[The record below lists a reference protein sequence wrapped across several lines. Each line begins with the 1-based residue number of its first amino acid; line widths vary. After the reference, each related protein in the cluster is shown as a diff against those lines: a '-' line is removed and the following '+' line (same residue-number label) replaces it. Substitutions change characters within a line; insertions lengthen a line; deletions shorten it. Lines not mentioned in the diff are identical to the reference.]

1 MGGKFFKSNEVKNR
15 MTEEF
20 KLNTK
25 KIPVWKKSSTFRF
38 IDGNM
43 RHIEDWLNLV
53 SVFIIMFLMFFATTE
68 IVGRYIF
75 NAPVPGHVE
84 IVELIMAGVVFFGI
98 AYTERVGGHVRMELF
113 VTRVLKGRGYHIAE
127 ALTAMLSLFVY
138 VFILIYTF
146 KNSVFSFQMGDNTAY
161 LYWPTWPSKFAIPL
175 GSLFLCIRFL
185 IEIIQHIAQAVSGI
199 EMRELD

>member
-1 MGGKFFKSNEVKNR
+1 MAEEAKVSNNP
-15 MTEEF
+15 T
-20 KLNTK
+20 
-25 KIPVWKKSSTFRF
+25 PAWKRSSALRF
-38 IDGNM
+38 IEGNM
-43 RHIEDWLNLV
+43 RHIEDWLNLA

-127 ALTAMLSLFVY
+127 AITATLSLFVY
-138 VFILIYTF
+138 IFILIYTF
-146 KNSVFSFQMGDNTAY
+146 KASVFAFQMGDNTAY
-161 LYWPTWPSKFAIPL
+161 LYWPTWPSKFAVPL

-185 IEIIQHIAQAVSGI
+185 IEIIQHVSQAVFGG

>member
-1 MGGKFFKSNEVKNR
+1 MTKEAKSTNGQA
-15 MTEEF
+15 
-20 KLNTK
+20 
-25 KIPVWKKSSTFRF
+25 PAWKKSSTLRF
-38 IDGNM
+38 IEGNM
-43 RHIEDWLNLV
+43 RHIEDWLNLA

-75 NAPVPGHVE
+75 NSPVPGHVE

-113 VTRVLKGRGYHIAE
+113 VTRVLKGRAYHIAE
-127 ALTAMLSLFVY
+127 AVTCILSLFVY
-138 VFILIYTF
+138 IFILIYTF
-146 KNSVFSFQMGDNTAY
+146 KASLFAYQVGDNTAY

-175 GSLFLCIRFL
+175 GSFFLCTRFI
-185 IEIIQHIAQAVSGI
+185 IEIIQHLAQVVSGV

>member
-1 MGGKFFKSNEVKNR
+1 MAEETKLSNDR
-15 MTEEF
+15 
-20 KLNTK
+20 
-25 KIPVWKKSSTFRF
+25 IPTWKKFSLLR
-38 IDGNM
+38 IANENIKY
-43 RHIEDWLNLV
+43 IEDWLNLA

-113 VTRVLKGRGYHIAE
+113 VTRVLKGRAYHIAE
-127 ALTAMLSLFVY
+127 AITAILSLFVY
-138 VFILIYTF
+138 IFILIYTF
-146 KNSVFSFQMGDNTAY
+146 KASVFAFQMGDNTAY
-161 LYWPTWPSKFAIPL
+161 LYWPTWPSKFAVPL

-185 IEIIQHIAQAVSGI
+185 IEIIQHIAQVVSGG

>member
-1 MGGKFFKSNEVKNR
+1 MAEETKFSNDH
-15 MTEEF
+15 TP
-20 KLNTK
+20 T
-25 KIPVWKKSSTFRF
+25 WKKFSLLR
-38 IDGNM
+38 IANGNIK
-43 RHIEDWLNLV
+43 HIEDWLNLA
-53 SVFIIMFLMFFATTE
+53 SVFIIMFLMFFATAE

-127 ALTAMLSLFVY
+127 AITAALSLFVY
-138 VFILIYTF
+138 IFILIYTF
-146 KNSVFSFQMGDNTAY
+146 KASVFAFQIGDNTSY
-161 LYWPTWPSKFAIPL
+161 LYWPTWPSKFAVPL

-185 IEIIQHIAQAVSGI
+185 IEIIQHVSQAVYGG
-199 EMRELD
+199 EMRELDQD

>member
-1 MGGKFFKSNEVKNR
+1 MTKEAKLSNGQA
-15 MTEEF
+15 
-20 KLNTK
+20 
-25 KIPVWKKSSTFRF
+25 PAWKRSSTLRF
-38 IDGNM
+38 IEGNM
-43 RHIEDWLNLV
+43 RHIEDWLNLA

-113 VTRVLKGRGYHIAE
+113 VTRVLKGRAYHIAE
-127 ALTAMLSLFVY
+127 ATTAALSLFVY
-138 VFILIYTF
+138 IFILIYTY
-146 KNSVFSFQMGDNTAY
+146 KATVFAFQMGDNTAY
-161 LYWPTWPSKFAIPL
+161 LYWPTWPSKIAIPL
-175 GSLFLCIRFL
+175 GSLFLCIRFI
-185 IEIIQHIAQAVSGI
+185 IEIIQHLAQAVSGV

>member
-1 MGGKFFKSNEVKNR
+1 MAEETKLSNTSV
-15 MTEEF
+15 
-20 KLNTK
+20 
-25 KIPVWKKSSTFRF
+25 PAWKRF
-38 IDGNM
+38 SFLHIANANIK
-43 RHIEDWLNLV
+43 HIEDWLNLA

-113 VTRVLKGRGYHIAE
+113 ITRVLKGRAYHIAE
-127 ALTAMLSLFVY
+127 AITAALSLFVY
-138 VFILIYTF
+138 IFIFIYTF
-146 KNSVFSFQMGDNTAY
+146 KASVFAFQMGDNTAY

-175 GSLFLCIRFL
+175 GSFFLCIRFL
-185 IEIIQHIAQAVSGI
+185 IEIIQHVAQAVSSS